1 MPRKLTRTRADR
13 ALNILV
19 PAELKEALDNSARK
33 YNVNVADIVRVAVR
47 TMLPVLGALWNAQ
60 QDVLNELV
68 MRSEGHFRK
77 RHTTF
82 DLDKDYDAKQGGG
95 PC

>member
-1 MPRKLTRTRADR
+1 MPRKLNRTRADR
-13 ALNILV
+13 ALNIHV
-19 PAELKEALDNSARK
+19 PAELKEALDDSARK

-47 TMLPVLGALWNAQ
+47 TMLPVLEALWNAQ
-60 QDVLNELV
+60 QDVMNEMV

-77 RHTTF
+77 RHSTF
-82 DLDKDYDAKQGGG
+82 ELEEDYDAKQGGG